1 MKRRAN
7 LEGQSQENRFEKERF
22 PSPDAAT
29 LLLKFVANPLVE
41 ATCRMD
47 RSSLLTD
54 CSGDRVLAQNMA
66 DLAETAEQ
74 AMQYLAGA
82 GYFFSEG
89 TRPYS

>member
-1 MKRRAN
+1 LKDN
-7 LEGQSQENRFEKERF
+7 LKKTVLKKNGS